1 MIRWVQCST
10 MTFVTESQLVKKKKV
25 FIEYQFEAIKNL
37 HRCNT
42 QEYQVEKATY

>member
-1 MIRWVQCST
+1 
-10 MTFVTESQLVKKKKV
+10 MTFVTESQLGKKKKKV